1 MLSRLLIQNTLY
13 SRIDLENEHIKDD
26 MFFKNNLV

>member
-1 MLSRLLIQNTLY
+1 MLLNTNTLY
-13 SRIDLENEHIKDD
+13 LSDDLENEHINYD

>member
-1 MLSRLLIQNTLY
+1 MLSGLLIQNTLY
-13 SRIDLENEHIKDD
+13 SRNNLENEHINND